1 MKRSLA
7 RDALGALLLL
17 SLAVSLP
24 AQAQDEAP
32 PDPAAVSQGA
42 AAPEAQT
49 PTTTGTATS
58 AGTATSTATTS
69 TATTTSTGT
78 GTGTGT
84 GSSAAQPAVVVRH
97 VRSDDDEDEAPQ
109 DPGDPY
115 DILWIELF
123 GGVSYVDLRA
133 VDTTN
138 FYPEFV
144 RLAGWGG
151 AGGAALGFRIEFV
164 SVGVRGA
171 FAHYDVSDAA
181 SPDAIFDV
189 GTLAAEVKLAIPLPV
204 VQPFIRAGFGFAWH
218 GDSNAEEAWETR
230 MPPSDIETTVFGWVF
245 QGAIGVDV
253 YLAHWFAIGAAFSV
267 DILNMNRQTWD
278 EEPSDPRNVMFRNAG
293 DAVGAQGRGQLA
305 ISFHL

>member
-1 MKRSLA
+1 MKSSRGRGGP
-7 RDALGALLLL
+7 RDTLGVLLFL
-17 SLAVSLP
+17 SLGLSVP
-24 AQAQDEAP
+24 ARAQDEA

-42 AAPEAQT
+42 AEPEAA
-49 PTTTGTATS
+49 PTTSSAPASTS
-58 AGTATSTATTS
+58 APATTS
-69 TATTTSTGT
+69 ASTPAPARTSAPAP
-78 GTGTGT
+78 
-84 GSSAAQPAVVVRH
+84 AAQPAVVVRH
-97 VRSDDDEDEAPQ
+97 VRDEDDEEEEEPQ

-123 GGVSYVDLRA
+123 GGASYVDLRA

-144 RLAGWGG
+144 RFAGWGG
-151 AGGAALGFRIEFV
+151 AGGAALGFRVEFV

-171 FAHYDVSDAA
+171 FAHYDLSDAS
-181 SPDAIFDV
+181 SPNAVFDV

-218 GDSNAEEAWETR
+218 GDSNAEEAWATR
-230 MPPSDIETTVFGWVF
+230 MPPSDIQTTVFGWVF
-245 QGAIGVDV
+245 QGAVGVDI

-278 EEPSDPRNVMFRNAG
+278 EEPTNPTDVMFRNGG